1 MKWAKRRIRQLRCHE
16 ANLEKG
22 GLIQAKIK
30 LVYVVW
36 SSSPLATWCKELTH
50 WKRPWCWERL
60 RAGEEGGRGWDGWMA
75 SPTQWTRVWASS
87 GRRCRT
93 GKPGVL
99 QPLGSQRLRHDS
111 ATKRQRQRRGD
122 RQWAVRLIFLRTL
135 DGRGSRQLGE
145 ASVTAPGAGGATKAQ
160 RSRHCG
166 PSPRAPPSCSPA
178 SPNSS
183 LASVSPSA
191 DAQQRR
197 RGLKSLCPLV
207 KMAGTS
213 QISISISCLEWE
225 ALYEKRPRSY
235 VPPVT
240 QLQCRQNRAGGPLLC
255 LELRCFPHISPQHRP
270 PSSSARMGGFWGT
283 QHKYWVKSG
292 VE

>member
-1 MKWAKRRIRQLRCHE
+1 MPAMTSVLKMKICPKNIGLR
-16 ANLEKG
+16 
-22 GLIQAKIK
+22 
-30 LVYVVW
+30 W
-36 SSSPLATWCKELTH
+36 
-50 WKRPWCWERL
+50 
-60 RAGEEGGRGWDGWMA
+60 
-75 SPTQWTRVWASS
+75 
-87 GRRCRT
+87 
-93 GKPGVL
+93 
-99 QPLGSQRLRHDS
+99 SQRLRHDS

-191 DAQQRR
+191 DAQQRQ

-213 QISISISCLEWE
+213 HNKYFSCQSLLMGEFHWDQRQCYSF
-225 ALYEKRPRSY
+225 LYPWLMVY
-235 VPPVT
+235 Y
-240 QLQCRQNRAGGPLLC
+240 LQVNRC
-255 LELRCFPHISPQHRP
+255 S
-270 PSSSARMGGFWGT
+270 T
-283 QHKYWVKSG
+283 NKYESG
-292 VE
+292 VLIYGKTNTIL